1 MDSSASSMGRAEP
14 SCVGPILGAQ
24 AMEARWRLF
33 QMLAVR
39 GEEMLG
45 SGIFPG
51 ADLARLAMGVP
62 SCNIPTMP
70 NVYLIPTYLPRGCRG
85 MLANAKQPSP
95 GYPDVFVHRLRGDL
109 STQAKPTSSPPG
121 Y

>member
-70 NVYLIPTYLPRGCRG
+70 NVYLIPTYFAKGLSWNAGKRQTAIAWLPGCVR
-85 MLANAKQPSP
+85 P
-95 GYPDVFVHRLRGDL
+95 
-109 STQAKPTSSPPG
+109 
-121 Y
+121 